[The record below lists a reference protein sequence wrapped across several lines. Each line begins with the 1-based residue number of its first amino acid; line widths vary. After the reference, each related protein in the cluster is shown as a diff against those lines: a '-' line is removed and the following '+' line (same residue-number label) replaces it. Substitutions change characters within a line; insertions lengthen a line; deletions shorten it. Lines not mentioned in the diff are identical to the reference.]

1 MSILRSLSA
10 IIMLLLVV
18 SESAVANQY
27 ASYPQY
33 RYAPPPPQYAYN
45 PYSRASAPYYYG
57 YRYPSAPSAQAGQM
71 YRRQVESPLTQRAPV
86 NNTGKSQTSTTAKT
100 GKSSKRVTLDKPVLS
115 EKKQGFIQALL
126 PHIEKEN
133 QRLTLLRKNV
143 IQLLSR
149 HEIDALDNNEKQR
162 LLRLAKK
169 YRVAGDPLSDKSAGV
184 ELLAKIDIIPSSLA
198 LAQATNESA
207 WGKSRFAKEANNLF
221 GIWTYDETK
230 GLVPKKREEGK
241 KHLVRI
247 FDDYADSVQYYMY
260 TLNSNPA
267 YKDLRQIRQQLRK
280 NNQPINGHVLAA
292 GLTKYS
298 AKGQEYIDLI
308 RSLIRQNKWANLDID
323 KQMTTHDRGR
333 TNATS

>member
-1 MSILRSLSA
+1 
-10 IIMLLLVV
+10 MLLLVV

-27 ASYPQY
+27 ASYPPY
-33 RYAPPPPQYAYN
+33 RYAPPPPPPPQYAYN
-45 PYSRASAPYYYG
+45 PYNRVSAPYYYG
-57 YRYPSAPSAQAGQM
+57 YRYPAAPSAQAGRM
-71 YRRQVESPLTQRAPV
+71 HRQAFERPLTQRVPV
-86 NNTGKSQTSTTAKT
+86 TNTGKPQTGTSGKT
-100 GKSSKRVTLDKPVLS
+100 GESSKAVTLNKPVLS
-115 EKKQGFIQALL
+115 EKKQDFIQALL

-133 QRLTLLRKNV
+133 QRLTLLRNNV
-143 IQLLSR
+143 IHLLSR
-149 HEIDALDNNEKQR
+149 HESDALEANEKQR
-162 LLRLAKK
+162 LARLAKK
-169 YRVAGDPLSDKSAGV
+169 YRVTGDPLSSESARV

-207 WGKSRFAKEANNLF
+207 WGKSRFAVEANNLF

-230 GLVPKKREEGK
+230 GLVPKKREKGK

-267 YKDLRQIRQQLRK
+267 YKDLRQIRQALRN
-280 NNQPINGHVLAA
+280 NNQPVDGHALAA

-308 RSLIRQNKWANLDID
+308 RSLIRQNKWARLDLD
-323 KQMTTHDRGR
+323 RQMRV
-333 TNATS
+333 